1 MVMMKTQL
9 LGSLVQLEIHLGL
22 TPILKYKWDSNE
34 MSQTHSKAIPLFSQ
48 FHITIKWWN
57 WAQINLKS
65 GPGPRVILWVIS
77 HNKFYQNLTRM
88 NLELSNE
95 PSKNTSLIRPHKLTE
110 WPRGAERRRT
120 GFALRCV
127 STSRL
132 SMRRLSIRSPT
143 PTQSAFGPQLIGSLK
158 LGNVWDFVQ
167 LIFFSSWPMNQLNKN
182 INIA

>member
-1 MVMMKTQL
+1 
-9 LGSLVQLEIHLGL
+9 
-22 TPILKYKWDSNE
+22 
-34 MSQTHSKAIPLFSQ
+34 MSQTQSKAIPLFSQ

-167 LIFFSSWPMNQLNKN
+167 LILVPVGLWISWRETQALSNLRLPVSSGSHTRTHTQKLWEYN
-182 INIA
+182 ILIRFE